1 MTRLTVLEA
10 ATYFGISK
18 RTVFRR
24 ISEGKFK
31 SEKVNGKVL
40 VILDDDIDIATVN
53 ASGNAVNDDK
63 VAKIDM
69 QKELQIRELE
79 LENTSLRQQ
88 LEMQIQKQISLRMNL
103 SGYSFRYWLVVP
115 LIVAYLVVPLIGK
128 SLFVQFQVAPP
139 SGRRR
144 GQN

>member
-31 SEKVNGKVL
+31 SEKVNAKVL
-40 VILDDDIDIATVN
+40 VILDDDIVIPPIN
-53 ASGNAVNDDK
+53 ANDNVIIDDN

-69 QKELQIRELE
+69 QKELEIKELE
-79 LENTSLRQQ
+79 LEVTGLRQQ
-88 LEMQIQKQISLRMNL
+88 LEMQIQQTEFFRNECDRLQLQVLAGSASNRGIFGRLR
-103 SGYSFRYWLVVP
+103 
-115 LIVAYLVVPLIGK
+115 A
-128 SLFVQFQVAPP
+128 LF
-139 SGRRR
+139 G
-144 GQN
+144 GQRELPI

>member
-1 MTRLTVLEA
+1 MTRVTVLEA

-24 ISEGKFK
+24 ISGGELK

-53 ASGNAVNDDK
+53 ASDNAVNDDK

-79 LENTSLRQQ
+79 LEITSLRQQ
-88 LEMQIQKQISLRMNL
+88 LEMQIQQTDFFKNESDRLQLQVLASSSSNRGIFGRLR
-103 SGYSFRYWLVVP
+103 
-115 LIVAYLVVPLIGK
+115 A
-128 SLFVQFQVAPP
+128 LF
-139 SGRRR
+139 G
-144 GQN
+144 GQRELPI

>member
-31 SEKVNGKVL
+31 SEKVNAKVL
-40 VILDDDIDIATVN
+40 VILDDDN
-53 ASGNAVNDDK
+53 

-69 QKELQIRELE
+69 QKELEIKELE
-79 LENTSLRQQ
+79 LEVTGLRQQ
-88 LEMQIQKQISLRMNL
+88 LEMQIQQTEFFRNECDRLQLQVLAGSASNRGIFGRLR
-103 SGYSFRYWLVVP
+103 
-115 LIVAYLVVPLIGK
+115 
-128 SLFVQFQVAPP
+128 SLF
-139 SGRRR
+139 G
-144 GQN
+144 GQRELPRSEGLT

>member
-10 ATYFGISK
+10 ATFFGISK

-40 VILDDDIDIATVN
+40 VILDDDIVIPPIN
-53 ASGNAVNDDK
+53 ANDNVIIDDN

-69 QKELQIRELE
+69 QKELEIKELE
-79 LENTSLRQQ
+79 LEVTGLRQQ
-88 LEMQIQKQISLRMNL
+88 LEMQIQQTEF
-103 SGYSFRYWLVVP
+103 FRNECDRLQLQV
-115 LIVAYLVVPLIGK
+115 LAGSASNRGIFGRFR
-128 SLFVQFQVAPP
+128 SLF
-139 SGRRR
+139 G
-144 GQN
+144 GQRELPRSEGLT

>member
-31 SEKVNGKVL
+31 SEKVNAKVL
-40 VILDDDIDIATVN
+40 VILDDDIVIPPIN
-53 ASGNAVNDDK
+53 ANDNVIIDDN

-69 QKELQIRELE
+69 QKELEIKELE
-79 LENTSLRQQ
+79 LEVTGLRQQ
-88 LEMQIQKQISLRMNL
+88 LEMQIQQTEFFRNECDRLQLQVLAGSASNRGIFGRLRSL
-103 SGYSFRYWLVVP
+103 SG
-115 LIVAYLVVPLIGK
+115 
-128 SLFVQFQVAPP
+128 
-139 SGRRR
+139 
-144 GQN
+144 GQSELPRSEGLT

>member
-40 VILDDDIDIATVN
+40 VILDDDN
-53 ASGNAVNDDK
+53 

-69 QKELQIRELE
+69 QKELEIKELE
-79 LENTSLRQQ
+79 LEVTGLRQQ
-88 LEMQIQKQISLRMNL
+88 LEMQIQQTEFFRNECDRLQLQVLAGSASNRGIFGRLR
-103 SGYSFRYWLVVP
+103 
-115 LIVAYLVVPLIGK
+115 
-128 SLFVQFQVAPP
+128 SLF
-139 SGRRR
+139 G
-144 GQN
+144 GQRELPRSEGLT

>member
-31 SEKVNGKVL
+31 SEKVNAKVL
-40 VILDDDIDIATVN
+40 VILDDDN
-53 ASGNAVNDDK
+53 

-69 QKELQIRELE
+69 QKELEIKELE
-79 LENTSLRQQ
+79 LEVTGLRQQ
-88 LEMQIQKQISLRMNL
+88 LEMQIQQTEF
-103 SGYSFRYWLVVP
+103 FRNECDRLQLQV
-115 LIVAYLVVPLIGK
+115 LAGSASNRAIFGRFR
-128 SLFVQFQVAPP
+128 SLF
-139 SGRRR
+139 G
-144 GQN
+144 GQRELPRSEGFT

>member
-31 SEKVNGKVL
+31 SEKINGKGL
-40 VILDDDIDIATVN
+40 IILDDDN
-53 ASGNAVNDDK
+53 

-69 QKELQIRELE
+69 QKELEIKELE
-79 LENTSLRQQ
+79 LEVTGLRQQ
-88 LEMQIQKQISLRMNL
+88 LEMQIQQTEFFRNECDRLQLQVLAGSASNRGIFGRLR
-103 SGYSFRYWLVVP
+103 
-115 LIVAYLVVPLIGK
+115 
-128 SLFVQFQVAPP
+128 SLF
-139 SGRRR
+139 G
-144 GQN
+144 GQRELPRSEGLT

>member
-31 SEKVNGKVL
+31 SEKVNAKVL
-40 VILDDDIDIATVN
+40 VILDDDIVIPPIN
-53 ASGNAVNDDK
+53 ANDN

-69 QKELQIRELE
+69 QKELEIKELE
-79 LENTSLRQQ
+79 LEVTGLRQQ
-88 LEMQIQKQISLRMNL
+88 LEMQIQQTEFFRNECDRLQLQVLAGSASNRGIFGRLR
-103 SGYSFRYWLVVP
+103 
-115 LIVAYLVVPLIGK
+115 
-128 SLFVQFQVAPP
+128 SLF
-139 SGRRR
+139 G
-144 GQN
+144 GQRELPRSEGLT

>member
-31 SEKVNGKVL
+31 SEKVNAKVL
-40 VILDDDIDIATVN
+40 VILDDDI
-53 ASGNAVNDDK
+53 

-69 QKELQIRELE
+69 QKELEIKELE
-79 LENTSLRQQ
+79 LEVTGLRQQ
-88 LEMQIQKQISLRMNL
+88 LEMQIQQTEFFRNECDRLQLQVLAGSVSNRGIFGRLR
-103 SGYSFRYWLVVP
+103 
-115 LIVAYLVVPLIGK
+115 
-128 SLFVQFQVAPP
+128 SLFGGQREVAPK
-139 SGRRR
+139 
-144 GQN
+144 